1 MPFTQAGNLS
11 NNLPNWRE
19 ITGDPWVLETVSG
32 YHLEFES
39 LPYQSSLPK
48 LPTFNEKEAELIEL
62 EINIL
67 VSKGAISEVCPCHN
81 EFVSNIFLVPKKTGD
96 FRPVINLK
104 PLNQFVEKI
113 HFKMENIH
121 MALNSISPGDYMV
134 SVDLKDAYFSIP
146 IFQDHRKYLRFLW
159 NSKRFEFTCLPF
171 GYSLAPRVFTKIFKP
186 VMAFFR
192 FLGFRVTIFID
203 DSLLSLTSQA
213 RSDLHW
219 VVDNISRFNG
229 KSFKE
234 PKIDVY
240 IESDASLTGWGA
252 LCDGQSTNGRW
263 SPGELDYHI
272 NYLELLA
279 GFHALQCFV
288 SCRRSIHVRLA
299 LDNSTAVA
307 YVNNMGGT
315 KSPSLDSLSKS
326 LWEWCIARDILVSAQ
341 HIPGKANVRADALS
355 REISSNLEWSLD
367 SKVFCG
373 IVSQTFVPEVDL
385 FASRLN
391 AKTDRFISW
400 HPEPGAMAVDAF
412 SLHWANMKCYAF
424 PPFSLL
430 PRVLSKIRNDEALVL
445 LIAPVWPTQSWY
457 PLLLQLLIN
466 QPIRLPRLDNLLT
479 LPHSLE
485 QHPLRN
491 KLDLAAWT
499 LSGKLSQTR
508 DFRRN
513 LLRSSVPHGQ
523 LALKNSTKECG
534 TSGLAG
540 VVKDRLIYFK
550 PL

>member
-1 MPFTQAGNLS
+1 
-11 NNLPNWRE
+11 
-19 ITGDPWVLETVSG
+19 
-32 YHLEFES
+32 
-39 LPYQSSLPK
+39 
-48 LPTFNEKEAELIEL
+48 
-62 EINIL
+62 
-67 VSKGAISEVCPCHN
+67 
-81 EFVSNIFLVPKKTGD
+81 
-96 FRPVINLK
+96 
-104 PLNQFVEKI
+104 
-113 HFKMENIH
+113 
-121 MALNSISPGDYMV
+121 MV

-171 GYSLAPRVFTKIFKP
+171 GYGLAPRVFTKIFKP

-203 DSLLSLTSQA
+203 DILLVASSYEECLEHLSIIRRTLEALGFTVNVGKSQLIPVTEIHYLGFIINSLSMNLQLPPEKLQKIILACSQLLAQDGPSLRVVARVTGLIVSSLPAVNFLQLHYRSLELCKTQVLSSSSDYDSLLSLTSQA